1 MLGSSVPAL
10 ARMFKASCIGLLA
23 LTAAAKLVSITGH
36 DRLLE
41 VNDWV
46 LHIEYRYVM
55 LLAACVECGIVG
67 VLLIARDEA
76 TCGKS
81 VLWFCAL
88 AIDYRVLHRLVGPTA
103 MCPCLGTLTN
113 KLNIRP
119 IVADR
124 IMCTILV
131 YLLVGSALWLVFSRL
146 RPSNMVVTGGF
157 ECGGP
162 TAGHR

>member
-1 MLGSSVPAL
+1 
-10 ARMFKASCIGLLA
+10 
-23 LTAAAKLVSITGH
+23 
-36 DRLLE
+36 
-41 VNDWV
+41 
-46 LHIEYRYVM
+46 
-55 LLAACVECGIVG
+55 
-67 VLLIARDEA
+67 
-76 TCGKS
+76 
-81 VLWFCAL
+81 
-88 AIDYRVLHRLVGPTA
+88 

-146 RPSNMVVTGGF
+146 RHSNMVVTGGF